1 MAPKPMVIC
10 NEIAVRSK
18 WTLANTANGSAKY
31 FLEICLH
38 IKLDTDVDYDINI
51 PFRICAKDNGHL

>member
-1 MAPKPMVIC
+1 MVIC